1 MFLRAIGLSAAAG
14 LILLSTIAFAQEPR
28 SAGFVPRVW
37 ALTNARVVVSPE
49 LELPSATVLIRDG
62 LIAAVEPNLAPPP
75 DAEVIDL
82 AGHVIYPG
90 FIDAATQAPLD
101 PQKAPAVDAGR
112 VLETS
117 RYALA
122 GTPSDNRKGLTPE
135 FSLRNGLRADPGLW
149 EARRQSGFTTLHVV
163 PQGRLASGSG
173 LLITT
178 SGLPLREAVLR
189 EETYPEFQLLPLGQS
204 GYPTTLMGG
213 ISHLR
218 QAMLDARRW
227 HQHQQLFRDKVP
239 GVPRPAAD
247 PVLESLSQTLVGQPQ
262 TLFVAQS
269 HDEIHR
275 ALDFAAEHQLP
286 PIIVGASEAW
296 RTIARLKAESRGLI
310 TFVNWGDEPRVEPE
324 PANGP
329 LNPRAKPPRRV
340 QQRQLDRWTAQV
352 SNLKL
357 LHEAGLRFS
366 VGTEGLGEPGHVF
379 RSLRQAI
386 QKGLPPQAALA
397 ALTRDP
403 ATLLGMQD
411 RLGTL
416 EAGKLAQI
424 VVLTGPF
431 HDERSRVRH
440 LFVDGRHF
448 EYHKDAQPVP
458 PPAPAPPPNAALA
471 GTWNAEIESGEA
483 KTFGTLDLVQNN
495 ATLTGLFRSPQGD
508 GKLSAGKVEGRHFEF
523 TVAIGV
529 GAQALE
535 LRFQGDINEADP
547 ARGEGTLKS
556 AFGGQTKFV
565 IKRQPGEAGGPPATG
580 QPSLDDRDTPPATI
594 TDTEAPTEL
603 DSDRLLRPAA
613 TGGNVFLKGA
623 TVLTGIGPPLPQ
635 TDIIVRG
642 GKIAAI
648 GPNLEPDPGTFVL
661 DVTGKVVAAGIIDT
675 HSHIMFPEGLGGVN
689 EATSSL
695 VPEVRVRDVVRTEDP
710 AAYRALAGGVTAIR
724 MLHGSANVVGGQD
737 AVVKLKYGALAKDQL
752 LHGNPQG
759 VKFALGEN
767 VKRTRGRFPNT
778 RMGVEATLNRA
789 FLEAIDYRR
798 EWQEYDRNAQAQA
811 AGGQP
816 NRLLPPRRDLRLEAL
831 ADIVNHQKFIH
842 SHCYRADEILMLLR
856 VASGLGIRVWSL
868 QHVLEGY
875 KIAPEIAAHGASCST
890 FGDWW
895 AYKIEAFDATPYNAS
910 LLHEAG
916 VNVVLKSD
924 DAELMRHLYIEAAKM
939 IRYGGTPADAAWRM
953 VTLNA
958 ARELGLADRMGSI
971 EVGKD
976 ADLVVYSA
984 HPLNIFSRVE
994 RTMIE
999 GETWFLRETQPS
1011 AMTAAAAK
1019 SSAQPPAWELPTAE
1033 VQARKLDLS
1042 ALNGATYALKGA
1054 RIHPLDGP
1062 AIDNGIL
1069 LVHGQHIAGVG
1080 PQVAIPEGTPVL
1092 DVTGL
1097 QIYPGLIDAG
1107 SILGLQEIGSIDET
1121 HDFNESG
1128 QLQPDLRTG
1137 VAVNPDS
1144 ELIPVARA
1152 GGITSSLI
1160 RPAGPLV
1167 AGQSSWMQLHG
1178 WTIPELIRDFEM
1190 ALQIDWPAGNDNQGQ
1205 IEQISRL
1212 LADARTY
1219 LKLKAQAQQT
1229 QTPLP
1234 IVDPRF
1240 EALAPYLSRQKKVHI
1255 EADSRANI
1263 AEAILWAE
1271 KEQLSPVI
1279 TGGAEAWKLAGELKK
1294 RNIPVILGAVMR
1306 RPFAEHDPFDA
1317 AYANA
1322 GRLHEAGVL
1331 FAIRSNASSTAGF
1344 NASNARNAPFEAGL
1358 SVAFGLP
1365 EEAALKSVTIY
1376 PAQILGIDAKVG
1388 TLAAGKLA
1396 DFIVTDGSPLQPST
1410 GYKAVVISGR
1420 AHLPESRHSRFYE
1433 RYRGRLREVRAQGA
1447 QPR

>member
-1 MFLRAIGLSAAAG
+1 MRIRLLPSLASLLAIAPLIAAA
-14 LILLSTIAFAQEPR
+14 QPPR
-28 SAGFVPRVW
+28 SAGFEPRAW
-37 ALTNARVVVSPE
+37 ALINARVVVSPE
-49 LELPSATVLIRDG
+49 QELPAATVVIRDG
-62 LIAAVEPNLAPPP
+62 LIAAVEANLAPPA
-75 DAEVIDL
+75 DAQVIDL
-82 AGHVIYPG
+82 AGHTIYPG

-101 PQKAPAVDAGR
+101 PQKNPAVDAGR
-112 VLETS
+112 LLETF

-122 GTPSDNRKGLTPE
+122 GTPTDNRKGLTPE
-135 FSLRNGLRADPGLW
+135 FSIRNSLRADPALW
-149 EARRQSGFTTLHVV
+149 ELRRQSGFTTLHIV

-178 SGLPLREAVLR
+178 SGLPLRESVLR
-189 EETYPEFQLLPLGQS
+189 EATFPEFQLLPLGQS

-213 ISHLR
+213 ITHLR
-218 QAMLDARRW
+218 QSLLDARRW
-227 HQHQQLFRDKVP
+227 HQHQQLFRDKAP
-239 GVPRPAAD
+239 GVPRPPED
-247 PVLESLSQTLVGQPQ
+247 PVLEALAHTLVSQPHS
-262 TLFVAQS
+262 LFVAQS
-269 HDEIHR
+269 RDDIHR
-275 ALDFAAEHQLP
+275 ALDFAAEIQLP
-286 PIIVGASEAW
+286 PILVGVGEAW
-296 RTIARLKAESRGLI
+296 RAIDRLKSESRGLI
-310 TFVNWGDEPRVEPE
+310 AFVNWGDEPRVEPE

-329 LNPRAKPPRRV
+329 LNPRAKPPRRA

-352 SNLKL
+352 SNLRL
-357 LHEAGLRFS
+357 LHEAGLRFAIGS
-366 VGTEGLGEPGHVF
+366 EGLNEPGHVF

-397 ALTRDP
+397 ALTREP
-403 ATLLGMQD
+403 ATLLGLQD

-416 EAGKLAQI
+416 EPGKLAHI
-424 VVLTGPF
+424 VVLTGSF
-431 HDERSRVRH
+431 QDERARVRH

-448 EYHKDAQPVP
+448 EYHKDAKPVP

-471 GTWNAEIESGEA
+471 GAWNVEIDSGEG
-483 KTFGTLDLVQNN
+483 KLFGTLDLIQNN
-495 ATLTGLFRSPQGD
+495 NTLTGLFRSPQGD
-508 GKLSAGKVEGRHFEF
+508 GKLAAGKVEGRHFEF
-523 TVAIGV
+523 TVAIGA

-535 LRFQGDINEADP
+535 LRFQGDIQEADA
-547 ARGEGTLKS
+547 ARGEGNLKS
-556 AFGGQTKFV
+556 AFGGQTRFT
-565 IKRQPGEAGGPPATG
+565 IQRQPGEPATPSATG
-580 QPSLDDRDTPPATI
+580 QPTLDDRDNPPATI
-594 TDTEAPTEL
+594 ADSELPTEL
-603 DSDRLLRPAA
+603 DSDRLLRPEA

-623 TVLTGIGPPLPQ
+623 TVLTGIGPPLLQ
-635 TDIIVRG
+635 HHILVRG

-648 GPNLEPDPGTFVL
+648 GPQLEPDPGMRVL
-661 DVTGKVVAAGIIDT
+661 DVTGQFVAAGIIDT

-695 VPEVRVRDVVRTEDP
+695 VPEVRVRDVVRTDDP

-737 AVVKLKYGALAKDQL
+737 AVVKLKYGAVAKDQL

-767 VKRTRGRFPNT
+767 VKRSRGRFPNT

-811 AGGQP
+811 AASQP

-958 ARELGLADRMGSI
+958 ARELGLADRMGSL

-1019 SSAQPPAWELPTAE
+1019 SSAQPPAWEPPTAE
-1033 VQARKLDLS
+1033 LQGRKLDL
-1042 ALNGATYALKGA
+1042 ATLKGTTYALKGA

-1069 LVHGQHIAGVG
+1069 LVHGPHIAAVG
-1080 PQVAIPEGTPVL
+1080 PQVTIPEGTPVL
-1092 DVTGL
+1092 DVSGL

-1107 SILGLQEIGSIDET
+1107 SILGLQEIGSAEET
-1121 HDFNESG
+1121 HDFSESG

-1178 WTIPELIRDFEM
+1178 WTVPELIRDFEM
-1190 ALQIDWPAGNDNQGQ
+1190 ALQIEWPGGNDNQGQ
-1205 IEQISRL
+1205 IDQISRL
-1212 LADARTY
+1212 LADARLY
-1219 LKLKAQAQQT
+1219 LKLKAQAQAT
-1229 QTPLP
+1229 QTGLP
-1234 IVDPRF
+1234 IADPRF

-1255 EADSRANI
+1255 EADSRAQI

-1271 KEQLSPVI
+1271 KEELSPVI
-1279 TGGAEAWKLAGELKK
+1279 TGGSEAWKLASELKK

-1322 GRLHEAGVL
+1322 GRLHAAGVL
-1331 FAIRSNASSTAGF
+1331 FAIRSNATSTAGF

-1358 SVAFGLP
+1358 SVAYGLP
-1365 EEAALKSVTIY
+1365 EEAALKSVTIH
-1376 PAQILGIDAKVG
+1376 PAQILGVDAKVG

-1396 DFIVTDGSPLQPST
+1396 DFIVTDGSPLQPAT

-1420 AHLPESRHSRFYE
+1420 AYPPESRHSRFYE
-1433 RYRGRLREVRAQGA
+1433 RYRGRLKEVQAQGA

>member
-1 MFLRAIGLSAAAG
+1 MRIRLLPSVACLLALVPAIAAAQ
-14 LILLSTIAFAQEPR
+14 APR
-28 SAGFVPRVW
+28 SAGFEPRGW
-37 ALTNARVVVSPE
+37 ALVNARVVISPE
-49 LELPSATVLIRDG
+49 QELPSATVVIRDG
-62 LIAAVEPNLAPPP
+62 LIVAVEANLAPPP
-75 DAEVIDL
+75 DTQVLDL
-82 AGHVIYPG
+82 TGHIVYPG

-101 PQKAPAVDAGR
+101 LQKPPTPDAGR
-112 VLETS
+112 VPETS
-117 RYALA
+117 RFALA
-122 GTPSDNRKGLTPE
+122 GLPVDNRKGLTPE
-135 FSLRNGLRADPGLW
+135 FSPRNQIKNDPALW
-149 EARRQSGFTTLHVV
+149 ESRRQHGFTALHVL

-173 LLITT
+173 LLIST

-189 EETYPEFQLLPLGQS
+189 QSTLPEFQLLPLGQT
-204 GYPTTLMGG
+204 GYPFTLMGG
-213 ISHLR
+213 IAHLR
-218 QAMLDARRW
+218 QALLDARRW
-227 HQHQQLFRDKVP
+227 QQQVQMFTSKTP
-239 GVPRPAAD
+239 GVPRPPED
-247 PVLESLSQTLVGQPQ
+247 VVLEALATTLAPQQPSLW
-262 TLFVAQS
+262 VAQTR
-269 HDEIHR
+269 DEIHR
-275 ALDFAAEHQLP
+275 ALDFAAEHQMS
-286 PIIVGASEAW
+286 PIIVGAGESW
-296 RTIARLKAESRGLI
+296 RALERLKAESRGIIAL
-310 TFVNWGDEPRVEPE
+310 VNWGDEPRVEPPGNNE
-324 PANGP
+324 G
-329 LNPRAKPPRRV
+329 LNPKAKPPRRV
-340 QQRQLDRWTAQV
+340 QQRQLDRWNDQV
-352 SNLKL
+352 ANLAKI
-357 LHEAGLRFS
+357 HEAGLKLAL
-366 VGTEGLGEPGHVF
+366 GTEGLGEPGHLF

-386 QKGLPPQAALA
+386 SKGLPPQAALA
-397 ALTRDP
+397 AITREP
-403 ATLLGMQD
+403 AAFLGLAD

-416 EAGKLAQI
+416 EVGKLAH
-424 VVLTGPF
+424 VTVLTGPF
-431 HDERSRVRH
+431 HDERARVRH

-458 PPAPAPPPNAALA
+458 PPSPPPPPNAALA
-471 GTWNAEIESGEA
+471 GTWNVEIDSGEG
-483 KTFGTLDLVQNN
+483 KLFGTLELVQNN

-508 GKLSAGKVEGRHFEF
+508 GKLSSGKVEGRHFEF
-523 TVAIGV
+523 TVAIGA
-529 GAQALE
+529 GAQALD
-535 LRFQGDINEADP
+535 LKFQGDFE
-547 ARGEGTLKS
+547 EGQSDRAQGQLKS

-565 IKRQPGEAGGPPATG
+565 LTRQTGDASGQPPTG
-580 QPSLDDRDTPPATI
+580 QPTLETSDKAPASVAN
-594 TDTEAPTEL
+594 TEIPTEL
-603 DSDRLLRPAA
+603 DSDRLRRPAE
-613 TGGNVFLKGA
+613 TGGSVFLRGG
-623 TVLTGIGPPLPQ
+623 TVLTGFGPPLPQ
-635 TDIIVRG
+635 THILVRG
-642 GKIAAI
+642 GKFAAI
-648 GPNLEPDPGTFVL
+648 GSQLEPDAGMPVI
-661 DVTGKVVAAGIIDT
+661 DVSGRFVAAGIIDT

-695 VPEVRVRDVVRTEDP
+695 VPEVRVRDIVRTEDP

-798 EWQEYDRNAQAQA
+798 EWQEYERAAQAQTVA
-811 AGGQP
+811 GQP
-816 NRLLPPRRDLRLEAL
+816 NHLLPPRRDLRLEAL
-831 ADIVNHQKFIH
+831 ADIVNHEKFIH

-895 AYKIEAFDATPYNAS
+895 AYKVEAFDATPYNAS

-976 ADLVVYSA
+976 ADLVVYTA

-994 RTMIE
+994 RTMID

-1011 AMTAAAAK
+1011 TMSEAAIK
-1019 SSAQPPAWELPTAE
+1019 TSAQPAAWEPPTAE
-1033 VQARKLDLS
+1033 LQARQLDLAS
-1042 ALNGATYALKGA
+1042 LQGTTYALKGA

-1062 AIDNGIL
+1062 AIDNGVL
-1069 LVHGQHIAGVG
+1069 LVHGRHIAAVG
-1080 PQVAIPEGTPVL
+1080 AQVAIPEGTPVL
-1092 DVTGL
+1092 DATGL

-1121 HDFNESG
+1121 HDFGESG
-1128 QLQPDLRTG
+1128 QIQPDLRTG

-1160 RPAGPLV
+1160 RPAGPLL

-1178 WTIPELIRDFEM
+1178 WTIPELIRDFEV
-1190 ALQIDWPAGNDNQGQ
+1190 ALQIEWPSGDSQAQ
-1205 IEQISRL
+1205 IEQLSRF
-1212 LADARTY
+1212 LAEARIY
-1219 LKLKAQAQQT
+1219 LKLKEQAQKAQA
-1229 QTPLP
+1229 PLP

-1240 EALAPYLSRQKKVHI
+1240 EALEPYLARRKKVHI
-1255 EADSRANI
+1255 EADARAQI

-1271 KEQLSPVI
+1271 KEQLALVI
-1279 TGGAEAWKLAGELKK
+1279 TGGSEAWKLAPELKK
-1294 RNIPVILGAVMR
+1294 RDIPVILGAVMR
-1306 RPFAEHDPFDA
+1306 RPFAEHDPFDTP
-1317 AYANA
+1317 YANA

-1331 FAIRSNASSTAGF
+1331 FAIRSNATGTAGF
-1344 NASNARNAPFEAGL
+1344 SASNARNAPFEAGI
-1358 SVAFGLP
+1358 SVAYGLP
-1365 EEAALKSVTIY
+1365 EETALQAVTIH
-1376 PAQILGIDAKVG
+1376 AARILGIDSQVG
-1388 TLAAGKLA
+1388 TLATGKLA

-1410 GYKAVVISGR
+1410 GYKAVVIAGK
-1420 AHLPESRHSRFYE
+1420 AHRPESRHSRLYE
-1433 RYRGRLREVRAQGA
+1433 RYRGRLREIQAGA
-1447 QPR
+1447 KPR

>member
-1 MFLRAIGLSAAAG
+1 MRIRLLPSVACLLALVPAIAAAQ
-14 LILLSTIAFAQEPR
+14 APR
-28 SAGFVPRVW
+28 SAGFEPRGW
-37 ALTNARVVVSPE
+37 ALVNARVVISPE
-49 LELPSATVLIRDG
+49 QELPSATVVIRDG
-62 LIAAVEPNLAPPP
+62 LIVAVEANLAPPP
-75 DAEVIDL
+75 DTQVLDL
-82 AGHVIYPG
+82 TGHIVYPG

-101 PQKAPAVDAGR
+101 LQKPPTPDAGR
-112 VLETS
+112 VPETS
-117 RYALA
+117 RFALA
-122 GTPSDNRKGLTPE
+122 GLPVDNRKGLTPE
-135 FSLRNGLRADPGLW
+135 FSPRNQIKNDPALW
-149 EARRQSGFTTLHVV
+149 ESRRQHGFTALHVL

-173 LLITT
+173 LLIST

-189 EETYPEFQLLPLGQS
+189 QSTLPEFQLLPLGQT
-204 GYPTTLMGG
+204 GYPFTLMGG
-213 ISHLR
+213 IAHLR
-218 QAMLDARRW
+218 QALLDARRR
-227 HQHQQLFRDKVP
+227 QQQVQMFTSKTP
-239 GVPRPAAD
+239 GVPRPPED
-247 PVLESLSQTLVGQPQ
+247 VVLEALATTLAPQQPSLW
-262 TLFVAQS
+262 VAQTR
-269 HDEIHR
+269 DEIHR
-275 ALDFAAEHQLP
+275 ALDFAAEHQMS
-286 PIIVGASEAW
+286 PIIVGAGESW
-296 RTIARLKAESRGLI
+296 RALERLKAESRGIIAL
-310 TFVNWGDEPRVEPE
+310 VNWGDEPRVEPPGNNE
-324 PANGP
+324 G
-329 LNPRAKPPRRV
+329 LNPKAKPPRRV
-340 QQRQLDRWTAQV
+340 QQRQLDRWNDQV
-352 SNLKL
+352 ANLAKI
-357 LHEAGLRFS
+357 HEAGLKLAL
-366 VGTEGLGEPGHVF
+366 GTEGLGEPGHLF

-386 QKGLPPQAALA
+386 SKGLPPQAALA
-397 ALTRDP
+397 AITREP
-403 ATLLGMQD
+403 AAFLGLAD

-416 EAGKLAQI
+416 EVGKLAH
-424 VVLTGPF
+424 VTVLTGPF
-431 HDERSRVRH
+431 HDERARVRH

-458 PPAPAPPPNAALA
+458 PPSPPPPPNAALA
-471 GTWNAEIESGEA
+471 GTWNVEIDSGEG
-483 KTFGTLDLVQNN
+483 KLFGTLELVQNN

-508 GKLSAGKVEGRHFEF
+508 GKLSSGKVEGRHFEF
-523 TVAIGV
+523 TVAIGA
-529 GAQALE
+529 GAQALD
-535 LRFQGDINEADP
+535 LKFQGDFE
-547 ARGEGTLKS
+547 EGQSDRAQGQLKS

-565 IKRQPGEAGGPPATG
+565 LTRQTGEASGQPPTG
-580 QPSLDDRDTPPATI
+580 QPTLETSDKAPASVAN
-594 TDTEAPTEL
+594 TEIPTEL
-603 DSDRLLRPAA
+603 DSDRLRRPAE
-613 TGGNVFLKGA
+613 TGGSVFLRGG
-623 TVLTGIGPPLPQ
+623 TVLTGFGPPLPQ
-635 TDIIVRG
+635 THILVRG

-648 GPNLEPDPGTFVL
+648 GSQIEPDAGMPVI
-661 DVTGKVVAAGIIDT
+661 DVSGRFVAAGIIDT

-695 VPEVRVRDVVRTEDP
+695 VPEVRVRDIVRTEDP

-798 EWQEYDRNAQAQA
+798 EWQEYERAAQAQTA
-811 AGGQP
+811 AGQP
-816 NRLLPPRRDLRLEAL
+816 NHLLPPRRDLRLEAL
-831 ADIVNHQKFIH
+831 ADIVNHEKFIH

-895 AYKIEAFDATPYNAS
+895 AYKVEAFDATPYNAS

-976 ADLVVYSA
+976 ADLVVYTA

-994 RTMIE
+994 RTMID

-1011 AMTAAAAK
+1011 TMSEAAIK
-1019 SSAQPPAWELPTAE
+1019 TSAQPAAWEPPTAE
-1033 VQARKLDLS
+1033 LQARQLDLAS
-1042 ALNGATYALKGA
+1042 LQGTTYALKGA

-1062 AIDNGIL
+1062 AIDNGVL
-1069 LVHGQHIAGVG
+1069 LVHGRHIAAVG
-1080 PQVAIPEGTPVL
+1080 AQVAIPEGTPVL
-1092 DVTGL
+1092 DATGL

-1121 HDFNESG
+1121 HDYGESG
-1128 QLQPDLRTG
+1128 QIQPDLRTG

-1160 RPAGPLV
+1160 RPAGPLL

-1178 WTIPELIRDFEM
+1178 WTIPELIRDFEV
-1190 ALQIDWPAGNDNQGQ
+1190 ALQIEWPSGDSQAQ
-1205 IEQISRL
+1205 IEQLSRF
-1212 LADARTY
+1212 LAEARIY
-1219 LKLKAQAQQT
+1219 LKLKEQAQKAQA
-1229 QTPLP
+1229 PLP

-1240 EALAPYLSRQKKVHI
+1240 EALEPYLARRKKVHI
-1255 EADSRANI
+1255 EADARAQI

-1271 KEQLSPVI
+1271 KEQLALVI
-1279 TGGAEAWKLAGELKK
+1279 TGGSEAWKLAPELKK
-1294 RNIPVILGAVMR
+1294 RDIPVILGAVMR
-1306 RPFAEHDPFDA
+1306 RPFAEHDPFDTP
-1317 AYANA
+1317 YANA

-1331 FAIRSNASSTAGF
+1331 FAIRSNATGTAGF
-1344 NASNARNAPFEAGL
+1344 SASNARNAPFEAGI
-1358 SVAFGLP
+1358 SVAYGLP
-1365 EEAALKSVTIY
+1365 EEIALHAVTIH
-1376 PAQILGIDAKVG
+1376 AARILGIDSQVG
-1388 TLAAGKLA
+1388 TLATGKLA

-1410 GYKAVVISGR
+1410 GYKAVVIAGK
-1420 AHLPESRHSRFYE
+1420 AHRPESRHSRLYE
-1433 RYRGRLREVRAQGA
+1433 RYRGRLREIQAGA
-1447 QPR
+1447 KPR